1 MRIVIDKQEG
11 EKYTVNFELSETET
25 ANQAKT
31 FNGINIALTRLLQE
45 IIVRTCP
52 NKASAVAVFDTI
64 INDVADTLI
73 DYIENDL
80 EETIDSEVYANTLI
94 QDIFNDWLADV
105 AMFNSIEEF
114 KEYYKDKHMEFTYNI
129 FEKFII
135 ISLSEDEK
143 PSQLIMNVETEL
155 LESDEKQFDSLC
167 SISYI
172 IASNALECLYGANIN
187 PLKYKGENSMES
199 VIQHIKLDTKNF
211 MQQKNHGNIKRMSC
225 HKIPNNVT

>member
-187 PLKYKGENSMES
+187 PLKYKGENNMES
-199 VIQHIKLDTKNF
+199 VIQRIKSDTKEF
-211 MQQKNHGNIKRMSC
+211 MQQKNHSDTKSMSC
-225 HKIPNNVT
+225 HKIPNNVN